1 MRQRNSTARTLP
13 DLPDPEESSEHRIK
27 FFKVWARLSGEER
40 SWDDEREREARERER
55 VALRHPRWRDAQ
67 SG

>member
-1 MRQRNSTARTLP
+1 MRQRYGTARTLP
-13 DLPDPEESSEHRIK
+13 EPLDEGSSEHRIK
-27 FFKVWARLSGEER
+27 FFKEWARLSGEER

-55 VALRHPRWRDAQ
+55 VALRHPRWRDAA